1 MRTRCKATL
10 SSLSRNNSP
19 LPTLLHL
26 YNSPTPTPP
35 IQPCAENKCT
45 LTIGTISIL
54 IVIIPIVESEEEGGR
69 FSCLPDARFASGAT
83 VDANP
88 RYLRTR
94 RDRFF
99 LLSLSLSPLVLL
111 LCCETG
117 EKLGVVEDARERI
130 ARFVTSIRGPK
141 ACCATLRRLPSSLG
155 ITVRVFS
162 PPTGHRHGPSGVS
175 IDRARPKLSPNRS
188 IRCVPS

>member
-99 LLSLSLSPLVLL
+99 LLSLSLSVSARSSPLL
-111 LCCETG
+111 
-117 EKLGVVEDARERI
+117 
-130 ARFVTSIRGPK
+130 
-141 ACCATLRRLPSSLG
+141 
-155 ITVRVFS
+155 
-162 PPTGHRHGPSGVS
+162 
-175 IDRARPKLSPNRS
+175 
-188 IRCVPS
+188 

>member
-1 MRTRCKATL
+1 MEGNENRCKATL

-99 LLSLSLSPLVLL
+99 LLSLSVCLRSFFSSAV
-111 LCCETG
+111 
-117 EKLGVVEDARERI
+117 KRERSWVWSRMQES
-130 ARFVTSIRGPK
+130 A
-141 ACCATLRRLPSSLG
+141 LRAS
-155 ITVRVFS
+155 
-162 PPTGHRHGPSGVS
+162 
-175 IDRARPKLSPNRS
+175 
-188 IRCVPS
+188 